1 MRAAPLVPSQ
11 CVAMSTL
18 PRLVIIGG
26 TSLPKANSLILLV
39 LTEFVFAF

>member
-1 MRAAPLVPSQ
+1 MRAALLVPSQ
-11 CVAMSTL
+11 CIAMSTL
-18 PRLVIIGG
+18 PQFVIMGG